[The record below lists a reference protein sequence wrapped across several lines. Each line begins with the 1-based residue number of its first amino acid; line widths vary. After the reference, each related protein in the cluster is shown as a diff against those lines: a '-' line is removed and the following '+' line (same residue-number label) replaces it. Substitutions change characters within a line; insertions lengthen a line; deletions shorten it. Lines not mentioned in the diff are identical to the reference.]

1 MHPHLQIFT
10 CNHCLVKTFGS
21 DLLQIGKW
29 DMILQNELL
38 LFSNVPTTW
47 LYWKPKTLRG
57 GGTNIGNLDLKLQS
71 PLPSPLSPPLL
82 HFPHEKENNN
92 SNTKT
97 DTIQSANIVQIQK
110 IKDSFLVGNWRHLSF
125 VKISTLVWVV
135 LLDQN

>member
-1 MHPHLQIFT
+1 MNFYYFLIFLPHDCTGNLK
-10 CNHCLVKTFGS
+10 LWG
-21 DLLQIGKW
+21 
-29 DMILQNELL
+29 E
-38 LFSNVPTTW
+38 
-47 LYWKPKTLRG
+47 

>member
-1 MHPHLQIFT
+1 
-10 CNHCLVKTFGS
+10 
-21 DLLQIGKW
+21 
-29 DMILQNELL
+29 MILQNELL

-57 GGTNIGNLDLKLQS
+57 GGDKHWKLGLKT
-71 PLPSPLSPPLL
+71 PVPSPLSPPLL

-110 IKDSFLVGNWRHLSF
+110 IKD
-125 VKISTLVWVV
+125 
-135 LLDQN
+135 